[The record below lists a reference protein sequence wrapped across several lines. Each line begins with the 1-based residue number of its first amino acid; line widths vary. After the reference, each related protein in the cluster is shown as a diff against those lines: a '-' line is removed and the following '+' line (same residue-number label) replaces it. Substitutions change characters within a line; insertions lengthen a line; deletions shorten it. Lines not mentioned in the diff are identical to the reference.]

1 MTCIRAKTPTI
12 RIMRVLDDGFFLA
25 LFVIKS
31 PDLGGV
37 ISGCC
42 HKVANTGA
50 ETGTEHPIK
59 MQDGCSLLALPGN

>member
-1 MTCIRAKTPTI
+1 MTCIGAKTRTI
-12 RIMRVLDDGFFLA
+12 RIMRVLDDGFFPVL
-25 LFVIKS
+25 LVIKS

-42 HKVANTGA
+42 HKVATTGA

-59 MQDGCSLLALPGN
+59 MRDGCSFLPLPGN